1 LAVVDPERKR
11 GVYKVPGGK
20 LVAVEFGIVDGN
32 LHEVVVTGDFFLYP
46 EEALPVLSFAIEGA
60 SATEDRASLTRRI
73 AAAIPNDVELVGAS
87 PEALAI
93 AVERG
98 LHPPDPEPFS

>member
-1 LAVVDPERKR
+1 MR

-20 LVAVEFGIVDGN
+20 LVAVEFGVVDGA

-46 EEALPVLSFAIEGA
+46 EEALPVLAFAIEGA
-60 SATEDRASLTRRI
+60 PATEDRAALTQRI
-73 AAAIPNDVELVGAS
+73 AAAIPGDVELVGAT

-93 AVERG
+93 AIERA
-98 LHPPDPEPFS
+98 LHPQDPESAT

>member
-1 LAVVDPERKR
+1 MR

-20 LVAVEFGIVDGN
+20 LVAVEFGVVDGR

-46 EEALPVLSFAIEGA
+46 EEALPLLAFAIEGA
-60 SATEDRASLTRRI
+60 PSSGSRTELTRRI
-73 AAAIPNDVELVGAS
+73 AAAIPRDVELVGAT

-98 LHPPDPEPFS
+98 LHPRDYEASS

>member
-1 LAVVDPERKR
+1 MANPERRR

-20 LVAVEFGIVDGN
+20 LVAVEFAVVDN
-32 LHEVVVTGDFFLYP
+32 LLHDVVVTGDFFLYP
-46 EEALPVLSFAIEGA
+46 EEALPVLSSAIEGA
-60 SATEDRASLTRRI
+60 SVLEDRAALAARI
-73 AAAIPNDVELVGAS
+73 AAAIPGDVELVGAS

-98 LHPPDPEPFS
+98 LQPANPDSDS